1 MARLT
6 RSNIAYDLS
15 ISPHRLQMVYAGE
28 PLTYVF
34 SSELYMKKF
43 IEKCEENREEIERS
57 LSKRFGVNVKNP
69 ILADLRL
76 YSTIEKRGF
85 LLVKDEVKIEC
96 KEHLTL
102 DGARVISTS
111 SAG

>member
-1 MARLT
+1 MAKLT

-15 ISPHRLQMVYAGE
+15 ISPHKLHLHYGE
-28 PLTYVF
+28 GSSLTYVF
-34 SSELYMKKF
+34 SSDLYRQKF
-43 IEKCEENREEIERS
+43 IEKREENREEIERS

-85 LLVKDEVKIEC
+85 LLLKDEVKIEC
-96 KEHLTL
+96 KENLTL
-102 DGARVISTS
+102 NGERVIFKS
-111 SAG
+111 